1 MKSNRVTKE
10 RHKAL
15 IEDYVAQ
22 LEQADTDKV
31 RATSGS
37 DAVTTL
43 SLDAVRLPPPATPG
57 AGALGDDVYNAAG
70 PMTEDMEML
79 LREQA
84 TLEAVS
90 QRMPSVDLLHFA
102 CHASGD
108 RLVMAGGEQLHM
120 AQIYEMRLRARVVV
134 LSGCSTGRGQIQ
146 SEGILGVS
154 RAFLAAGA
162 ESVVVAL
169 WNLFDA
175 SANHVMQSFYREL
188 LAGRSCPHP

>member
-70 PMTEDMEML
+70 PMTEDISL
-79 LREQA
+79 HNRDILRDCAIGAPNEGA
-84 TLEAVS
+84 APIDARTRE
-90 QRMPSVDLLHFA
+90 
-102 CHASGD
+102 
-108 RLVMAGGEQLHM
+108 GERTK
-120 AQIYEMRLRARVVV
+120 IDIVK
-134 LSGCSTGRGQIQ
+134 SK
-146 SEGILGVS
+146 
-154 RAFLAAGA
+154 
-162 ESVVVAL
+162 
-169 WNLFDA
+169 
-175 SANHVMQSFYREL
+175 RE
-188 LAGRSCPHP
+188 PQ

>member
-57 AGALGDDVYNAAG
+57 AGALGDDVPAITAARG
-70 PMTEDMEML
+70 LYP
-79 LREQA
+79 R
-84 TLEAVS
+84 
-90 QRMPSVDLLHFA
+90 
-102 CHASGD
+102 
-108 RLVMAGGEQLHM
+108 
-120 AQIYEMRLRARVVV
+120 
-134 LSGCSTGRGQIQ
+134 GRDN
-146 SEGILGVS
+146 E
-154 RAFLAAGA
+154 
-162 ESVVVAL
+162 
-169 WNLFDA
+169 N
-175 SANHVMQSFYREL
+175 
-188 LAGRSCPHP
+188 

>member
-70 PMTEDMEML
+70 
-79 LREQA
+79 LR
-84 TLEAVS
+84 
-90 QRMPSVDLLHFA
+90 H
-102 CHASGD
+102 HGK
-108 RLVMAGGEQLHM
+108 GEP
-120 AQIYEMRLRARVVV
+120 ARAPTRQCV
-134 LSGCSTGRGQIQ
+134 
-146 SEGILGVS
+146 E
-154 RAFLAAGA
+154 
-162 ESVVVAL
+162 E
-169 WNLFDA
+169 
-175 SANHVMQSFYREL
+175 
-188 LAGRSCPHP
+188 

>member
-31 RATSGS
+31 RAASGS

-79 LREQA
+79 LRELDRDADSIEA
-84 TLEAVS
+84 TIDSE
-90 QRMPSVDLLHFA
+90 RR
-102 CHASGD
+102 
-108 RLVMAGGEQLHM
+108 RLQK
-120 AQIYEMRLRARVVV
+120 R
-134 LSGCSTGRGQIQ
+134 
-146 SEGILGVS
+146 
-154 RAFLAAGA
+154 
-162 ESVVVAL
+162 
-169 WNLFDA
+169 
-175 SANHVMQSFYREL
+175 
-188 LAGRSCPHP
+188 